1 MKNISYLL
9 TVVILLFL
17 FSCGEESNPVF
28 DEENFTAI
36 IDNNE
41 FSASHFPI
49 DIKQTPDKGYLIL
62 AERRLTDS
70 NFRGVYLLKVDK
82 VGNVVREL
90 VVDPQYVN
98 PVGDFMEQGGQYYF
112 FCMDNLNQVAQIAQ
126 VDADA
131 TTMTTSATGVTYPAA
146 AAKDGNNFILLSYNN
161 DSKRTVL
168 SLHNNTGNVVQG
180 PKEYAIGAGDD
191 VEEPIINHFIRT
203 GKRFPFQTGKVGGL
217 FYFNGFENYT
227 FSMVFTDLN
236 GDDSN
241 GNVLGS
247 VQGQQDDGGLSAIYP
262 LGGSRFATAQ
272 FNFGDNYFSPNVS
285 LQTNGASSSVE
296 LEGNS
301 LPELTS
307 NATVK
312 IIKTEINTKSVLI
325 YGSDTKSRQIGLFF
339 YEETTGRFMSSRY
352 LGFTNPF
359 EIGNFT
365 QTSDGGLVVCGTTYL
380 AGRFPRICIFK
391 LSKAE
396 LGEQLK

>member
-9 TVVILLFL
+9 SIVIFLFL

-285 LQTNGASSSVE
+285 LQTNGASSSVD

-325 YGSDTKSRQIGLFF
+325 YGSDTKSKQIGLFF
-339 YEETTGRFMSSRY
+339 YEEPTGRFMSSRY